1 MGSTEDRPGG
11 MTPAPGDPAQTY
23 EDYFVRY
30 QFRPWAGELL
40 ARAEPVAGERVL
52 DVACGTGVV
61 ARTAARD
68 VPGLGRVAGLDPS
81 PAMLAVARAA
91 SAAEGLDIEW
101 VEGSAGEL
109 PFPDEAFDLVVIQQG
124 LQFVP
129 DKVAAVGEFLR
140 VLRPGGRV
148 VSATWMSLDH
158 HPLRRALAGA
168 IERHVGRPVMGLPF
182 SFGERDALAALFGGA
197 GFDPVTTERVERAV
211 RYPDPSRW
219 VELTVMSAAA
229 AVPELGAMGVAAR
242 AAMVAAVRDELAG
255 PLRDATE
262 GGEVVVETL
271 ARVVTARR
279 PG

>member
-11 MTPAPGDPAQTY
+11 VTPSPGDPAQTY

-52 DVACGTGVV
+52 DVACGTGTV
-61 ARTAARD
+61 ARTAALG
-68 VPGLGRVAGLDPS
+68 VPGLGRVVGLDPS
-81 PAMLAVARAA
+81 PAMLSVARTA
-91 SAAEGLDIEW
+91 SLAEGLDIEW

-109 PFPDEAFDLVVIQQG
+109 PFPDGAFDLVVIQQG

-129 DKVAAVGEFLR
+129 DKVAAVGEFFR
-140 VLRPGGRV
+140 VLRPEGRV

-168 IERHVGRPVMGLPF
+168 IERHAGRPVMGLPF
-182 SFGERDALAALFGGA
+182 SFGDRDALAALFGGA

-219 VELTVMSAAA
+219 VEMTVMSAAA
-229 AVPELGAMGVAAR
+229 AVPELARLDAAGMDALIAAVELEMEETLRRYADGAGLALPSVASVGTGVA
-242 AAMVAAVRDELAG
+242 
-255 PLRDATE
+255 
-262 GGEVVVETL
+262 
-271 ARVVTARR
+271 
-279 PG
+279 